1 MLGPEIAMRAARTRP
16 EDDEKGGGMVEMRQA
31 VAGDAAA
38 IRALTR
44 AAYAKWV
51 PVIGREPLPMAADY
65 EAAVAKHR
73 FDLLYVDGKLA
84 ALIETI
90 PKEDHLLVENLAVA
104 PAFQKR
110 GLGRRLMAH
119 AETVAAE
126 AGLGLIRLYTNKQF
140 AENVALYLR
149 LGYRVDREEEFRGGF
164 TVHMSK
170 EIGTAR

>member
-1 MLGPEIAMRAARTRP
+1 ME
-16 EDDEKGGGMVEMRQA
+16 EMRHA

-51 PVIGREPLPMAADY
+51 PVIGREPMPMAADY

-73 FDLLYVDGKLA
+73 FDLLYVDGTLA

-90 PKEDHLLVENLAVA
+90 AKDDHLLIENVAVD

-119 AETVAAE
+119 AETVAL
-126 AGLGLIRLYTNKQF
+126 GLGYRELRLYTNKSF
-140 AENVALYLR
+140 AENVTLYQR
-149 LGYRVDREEEFRGGF
+149 LGYTIDREEEFRGGF
-164 TVHMSK
+164 TVYMSK
-170 EIGTAR
+170 RIKPSD

>member
-1 MLGPEIAMRAARTRP
+1 ME
-16 EDDEKGGGMVEMRQA
+16 EMRQA

-51 PVIGREPLPMAADY
+51 PVIGREPLPMVADY

-73 FDLLYVDGKLA
+73 FDLLYVDGVLA

-90 PKEDHLLVENLAVA
+90 AKDDHLLIENVAVD

-110 GLGRRLMAH
+110 GLGRKLMAH
-119 AETVAAE
+119 AETVAAQ
-126 AGLGLIRLYTNKQF
+126 AGYGMLRLYTNKSF
-140 AENVALYLR
+140 AENVTLYQR
-149 LGYRVDREEEFRGGF
+149 LGYVVDREEEFRGGF
-164 TVHMSK
+164 TVYMSK
-170 EIGTAR
+170 RINAAD

>member
-1 MLGPEIAMRAARTRP
+1 ME
-16 EDDEKGGGMVEMRQA
+16 EMRQA

-51 PVIGREPLPMAADY
+51 PVIGREPMPMVADY

-73 FDLLYVDGKLA
+73 FDLLYMDGTLA

-90 PKEDHLLVENLAVA
+90 AKDDHLLIENVAVD

-110 GLGRRLMAH
+110 GLGRKLMAH
-119 AETVAAE
+119 AEMVAAQ
-126 AGLGLIRLYTNKQF
+126 AGYGMLRLYTNKSF
-140 AENVALYLR
+140 AENVTLYQR
-149 LGYRVDREEEFRGGF
+149 LGYVVDREEEFRGGF
-164 TVHMSK
+164 TVYMSK
-170 EIGTAR
+170 QINAAD

>member
-1 MLGPEIAMRAARTRP
+1 ME
-16 EDDEKGGGMVEMRQA
+16 EMRQA
-31 VAGDAAA
+31 VVGDAAA

-51 PVIGREPLPMAADY
+51 PVIGREPTPMRADY
-65 EAAVAKHR
+65 EAAVTQHR
-73 FDLLYVDGKLA
+73 FDLLYVDGTLA

-90 PKEDHLLVENLAVA
+90 AKDDHLLIENVAVT

-119 AETVAAE
+119 AEAVAAQ
-126 AGLGLIRLYTNKQF
+126 AGYGMLRLYTNKQF
-140 AENVALYLR
+140 AENVALYRR
-149 LGYRVDREEEFRGGF
+149 LGYRVDREEALRGGF

-170 EIGTAR
+170 EIGA

>member
-1 MLGPEIAMRAARTRP
+1 ME
-16 EDDEKGGGMVEMRQA
+16 EMRQA

-51 PVIGREPLPMAADY
+51 PVIGREPLPMVADY

-73 FDLLYVDGKLA
+73 FDLLYVDGVLA

-90 PKEDHLLVENLAVA
+90 AKEDHLLVENVAVD

-110 GLGRRLMAH
+110 GLGRKLMAH
-119 AETVAAE
+119 AETVADAM
-126 AGLGLIRLYTNKQF
+126 GYGMLRLYTNKSF
-140 AENVALYLR
+140 AENVALYRR
-149 LGYRVDREEEFRGGF
+149 LGYRVDREEEFKGGF
-164 TVHMSK
+164 TVYMSK
-170 EIGTAR
+170 RIRPSD

>member
-1 MLGPEIAMRAARTRP
+1 ME
-16 EDDEKGGGMVEMRQA
+16 EMRQA

-51 PVIGREPLPMAADY
+51 PVIGREPLPMVADY

-73 FDLLYVDGKLA
+73 FDLLYVDGTLA

-90 PKEDHLLVENLAVA
+90 AKDDHLLIENVAVD

-110 GLGRRLMAH
+110 GLGRKLMAH
-119 AETVAAE
+119 AETVAVQ
-126 AGLGLIRLYTNKQF
+126 AGYALIRLYTNKSF
-140 AENVALYLR
+140 AENVTLYQR
-149 LGYRVDREEEFRGGF
+149 LGYVVDREEEFRGGF
-164 TVHMSK
+164 TVYMSK
-170 EIGTAR
+170 RIRPSD

>member
-1 MLGPEIAMRAARTRP
+1 
-16 EDDEKGGGMVEMRQA
+16 MRQA

-51 PVIGREPLPMAADY
+51 PVIGREPVPMVADY

-73 FDLLYVDGKLA
+73 FDLLYVDGELA

-90 PKEDHLLVENLAVA
+90 AKGDHLLVENVAVA

-110 GLGRRLMAH
+110 GLGRKLMAH
-119 AETVAAE
+119 AEAVAAQS
-126 AGLGLIRLYTNKQF
+126 GYGTIRLYTNKSF
-140 AENVALYLR
+140 AENVTLYQR
-149 LGYRVDREEEFRGGF
+149 LGYAVDREEEFRGGF
-164 TVHMSK
+164 TVYMSK
-170 EIGTAR
+170 RIAPAG

>member
-1 MLGPEIAMRAARTRP
+1 MM
-16 EDDEKGGGMVEMRQA
+16 EMRPA

-51 PVIGREPLPMAADY
+51 PVIGREPMPMAADY

-73 FDLLYVDGKLA
+73 FDLLYVDGTLA

-90 PKEDHLLVENLAVA
+90 AKDDHLLIENVAVD

-119 AETVAAE
+119 AETVAL
-126 AGLGLIRLYTNKQF
+126 GLGYRELRLYTNKSF
-140 AENVALYLR
+140 AENVTLYQR
-149 LGYRVDREEEFRGGF
+149 LGYTIDREEEFRGGF
-164 TVHMSK
+164 TVYMSK
-170 EIGTAR
+170 RISSAD

>member
-1 MLGPEIAMRAARTRP
+1 ME
-16 EDDEKGGGMVEMRQA
+16 EMRQG

-73 FDLLYVDGKLA
+73 FDLLYVDGELA

-90 PKEDHLLVENLAVA
+90 AKEDHLQVENVAVD

-110 GLGRRLMAH
+110 GLGRKLMAH
-119 AETVAAE
+119 AETVAAQ
-126 AGLGLIRLYTNKQF
+126 GGYDMLRLYTNKSF
-140 AENVALYLR
+140 AENVALYQR
-149 LGYRVDREEEFRGGF
+149 LGYVVDREEEFRGGF
-164 TVHMSK
+164 TVYMSK
-170 EIGTAR
+170 RINSAD

>member
-1 MLGPEIAMRAARTRP
+1 ME
-16 EDDEKGGGMVEMRQA
+16 EMRQA

-51 PVIGREPLPMAADY
+51 PVIGREPLPMVADY

-73 FDLLYVDGKLA
+73 FDLLYVDGVLA

-90 PKEDHLLVENLAVA
+90 AKEDHLLIENVAVD

-110 GLGRRLMAH
+110 GLGRKLMAH
-119 AETVAAE
+119 AETVAAQ
-126 AGLGLIRLYTNKQF
+126 AGYGMLRLYTNKSF
-140 AENVALYLR
+140 AENVTLYQR
-149 LGYRVDREEEFRGGF
+149 LGYAVDREEKFRGGF
-164 TVHMSK
+164 TVYMSK
-170 EIGTAR
+170 RINAAD

>member
-1 MLGPEIAMRAARTRP
+1 ME
-16 EDDEKGGGMVEMRQA
+16 EMRQA

-51 PVIGREPLPMAADY
+51 PVIGREPLPMVADY

-73 FDLLYVDGKLA
+73 FDLLYVDGLLA

-90 PKEDHLLVENLAVA
+90 AKEDHLLIENVAVD

-110 GLGRRLMAH
+110 GLGRKLMAH
-119 AETVAAE
+119 AETVAVQ
-126 AGLGLIRLYTNKQF
+126 AGYGMLRLYTNKSF
-140 AENVALYLR
+140 AENVMLYQR
-149 LGYRVDREEEFRGGF
+149 LGYEIDREEEFRGGF
-164 TVHMSK
+164 TVYMSK
-170 EIGTAR
+170 RINAAD

>member
-1 MLGPEIAMRAARTRP
+1 MEEL
-16 EDDEKGGGMVEMRQA
+16 RQA

-73 FDLLYVDGKLA
+73 FDLLYVEGTLA

-90 PKEDHLLVENLAVA
+90 AKGDHLLIENVAVD

-110 GLGRRLMAH
+110 GLGRKLMAH
-119 AETVAAE
+119 AETVASSM
-126 AGLGLIRLYTNKQF
+126 GYRVLRLYTSKQF
-140 AENVALYLR
+140 AGNVALYQR
-149 LGYRVDREEEFRGGF
+149 LGYRVDKEEEFKGGV
-164 TVHMSK
+164 TVYMSK
-170 EIGTAR
+170 RIEA

>member
-1 MLGPEIAMRAARTRP
+1 ME
-16 EDDEKGGGMVEMRQA
+16 EMRQA

-73 FDLLYVDGKLA
+73 FDLLYVDGTLA

-90 PKEDHLLVENLAVA
+90 AKDDHLLIENVAVDQ
-104 PAFQKR
+104 AFQKR
-110 GLGRRLMAH
+110 GLGRRLMTH
-119 AETVAAE
+119 AETVAL
-126 AGLGLIRLYTNKQF
+126 GLGYRELRLYTNKSF
-140 AENVALYLR
+140 AENVTLYQR
-149 LGYRVDREEEFRGGF
+149 LGYTIDREEEFRGGF
-164 TVHMSK
+164 TVYMSK
-170 EIGTAR
+170 RIRAAD

>member
-1 MLGPEIAMRAARTRP
+1 ME
-16 EDDEKGGGMVEMRQA
+16 EMRQA

-51 PVIGREPLPMAADY
+51 PVIGREPLPMVADY

-73 FDLLYVDGKLA
+73 FDLLYVDGVLA

-90 PKEDHLLVENLAVA
+90 AKEDHLLVENVAVD

-110 GLGRRLMAH
+110 GLGRKLMAH
-119 AETVAAE
+119 AETVADAM
-126 AGLGLIRLYTNKQF
+126 GYGMLRLYTNKSF
-140 AENVALYLR
+140 AENVALYQR
-149 LGYRVDREEEFRGGF
+149 LGYGVDREEEFRGGF
-164 TVHMSK
+164 TVYMSK
-170 EIGTAR
+170 RIRPSD

>member
-1 MLGPEIAMRAARTRP
+1 MM
-16 EDDEKGGGMVEMRQA
+16 EMRPA

-73 FDLLYVDGKLA
+73 FDLLYVDGTLA

-90 PKEDHLLVENLAVA
+90 AKDDHLLIENVAVD

-119 AETVAAE
+119 AETVAL
-126 AGLGLIRLYTNKQF
+126 GLGYRELRLYTNKSF
-140 AENVALYLR
+140 AENVTLYQR
-149 LGYRVDREEEFRGGF
+149 LGYTIDREEEFRGGF
-164 TVHMSK
+164 TVYMSK
-170 EIGTAR
+170 RISSAD

>member
-1 MLGPEIAMRAARTRP
+1 ME
-16 EDDEKGGGMVEMRQA
+16 EMRQA

-51 PVIGREPLPMAADY
+51 PVIGREPMPMAADY

-73 FDLLYVDGKLA
+73 FDLLYVDGTLA

-90 PKEDHLLVENLAVA
+90 AKDDHLLIENVAVD

-119 AETVAAE
+119 AETVAL
-126 AGLGLIRLYTNKQF
+126 GLGYRELRLYTNKSF
-140 AENVALYLR
+140 AENVTLYQR
-149 LGYRVDREEEFRGGF
+149 LGYTIDREEEFRGGF
-164 TVHMSK
+164 TVYMSK
-170 EIGTAR
+170 RISSAD